1 MKRFALLF
9 FLFCALLYSKSLSW
23 RGDYDKALIEA
34 RDSDKVLL
42 VLLVKN
48 GCKKCNEVL
57 KKVFTDQP
65 YIKSLNQK
73 VIAVLINKDYKNSY
87 PIEMY
92 YTTIYPT
99 LFFVNPQNET
109 FIKEPIY
116 KNITKDDLNS
126 LFMFLHTKP

>member
-1 MKRFALLF
+1 MKRFVLLF

-23 RGDYDKALIEA
+23 RGDYDKALAEA
-34 RDSDKVLL
+34 RDSDKILL

-48 GCKKCNEVL
+48 GCKRCNEVL
-57 KKVFTDQP
+57 NKVFTDKP

-73 VIAVLINKDYKNSY
+73 VVAVLINKEYKSSY

-92 YTTIYPT
+92 YTTVYPT
-99 LFFVNPQNET
+99 LFLVNPQNET

-116 KNITKDDLNS
+116 GNIVKNDIK
-126 LFMFLHTKP
+126 FLK

>member
-1 MKRFALLF
+1 MKIFVLLF

-23 RGDYDKALIEA
+23 RGNYDKALAEA
-34 RDSDKVLL
+34 RDSDKILL

-48 GCKKCNEVL
+48 GCKRCNEVL
-57 KKVFTDQP
+57 KKVFTDKP

-73 VIAVLINKDYKNSY
+73 VVAVLINKEYKSSY

-92 YTTIYPT
+92 YTTVYPT

-116 KNITKDDLNS
+116 GNIVKNDIK
-126 LFMFLHTKP
+126 FLK

>member
-1 MKRFALLF
+1 MKIFVLLF

-23 RGDYDKALIEA
+23 RGDYDKALAEA
-34 RDSDKVLL
+34 RDSDKILL

-57 KKVFTDQP
+57 KKVFTDRP
-65 YIKSLNQK
+65 YIKTLSQK
-73 VIAVLINKDYKNSY
+73 VIAVLINKEYKSSY

-92 YTTIYPT
+92 YTTVYPT

-116 KNITKDDLNS
+116 GNIVKNDIK
-126 LFMFLHTKP
+126 FLK